1 MKITKSQLKRI
12 IKEELQEISLP
23 AKTATQSQRD
33 YEQQL
38 EYARLANLRAAR
50 EALKTAPVDEPA
62 VSADQTIINLLTE
75 IRDSL
80 HAIANKNLV

>member
-1 MKITKSQLKRI
+1 MKVTKQQLKQI
-12 IKEELQEISLP
+12 IKEEFQELSPP

-38 EYARLANLRAAR
+38 KYARLARLRAAR
-50 EALKTAPVDEPA
+50 EKLKAAAAEEPA
-62 VSADQTIINLLTE
+62 ESTDQTIISLLVE

-80 HAIANKNLV
+80 QTIASKDLV

>member
-1 MKITKSQLKRI
+1 MKVTKQQLKQI
-12 IKEELQEISLP
+12 IKEELQELSPP

-38 EYARLANLRAAR
+38 KYARLARLRAAR
-50 EALKTAPVDEPA
+50 EELKVAAAEEPA
-62 VSADQTIINLLTE
+62 ASTDQTIINLLVE

-80 HAIANKNLV
+80 QTIASKDLV

>member
-1 MKITKSQLKRI
+1 MKVTKQQLKQI
-12 IKEELQEISLP
+12 IKEELQELSPP

-38 EYARLANLRAAR
+38 EYARLARLRAAR
-50 EALKTAPVDEPA
+50 EELKTAAVDEPA
-62 VSADQTIINLLTE
+62 ASTDQTIINLLVE

-80 HAIANKNLV
+80 QTIASKGLV

>member
-1 MKITKSQLKRI
+1 MKVTKQQLKQI
-12 IKEELQEISLP
+12 IKEEFQELSPP

-38 EYARLANLRAAR
+38 KYARLARLRAAR
-50 EALKTAPVDEPA
+50 EELKAAAAEEPA
-62 VSADQTIINLLTE
+62 ESTDQTIINLLVE

-80 HAIANKNLV
+80 QTIASKDLV